1 MVLAFHV
8 GGSGKEGVM
17 QEAQI
22 ATRRVVSLHSHATVQ
37 EASELLT
44 HERVGALV
52 VVDKG
57 KLVGIVSE
65 RDIVRRVV
73 ACKRDPKETL
83 LSEVMTSPVR
93 TVADN
98 RTIDEALELT
108 REERIRHLPVT
119 DRAGQV
125 LGVLSVPDMLR
136 ERSDA
141 LDVENAGLLAFICVD
156 GIGGD

>member
-1 MVLAFHV
+1 
-8 GGSGKEGVM
+8 M
-17 QEAQI
+17 QRTQS
-22 ATRRVVSLHSHATVQ
+22 ATRRVVSLPPRATVQ

-44 HERVGALV
+44 RERVGAVV
-52 VVDKG
+52 VVDEG

-73 ACKRDPKETL
+73 ACNRNPQSTL

-93 TVADN
+93 TVTET
-98 RTIDEALELT
+98 RTIQEALDLT
-108 REERIRHLPVT
+108 REDRIRHLPVL
-119 DRAGQV
+119 DRKGQV
-125 LGVLSVPDMLR
+125 VGVLSVPDLLR

-141 LDVENAGLLAFICVD
+141 LDLENAGLLTFICVD